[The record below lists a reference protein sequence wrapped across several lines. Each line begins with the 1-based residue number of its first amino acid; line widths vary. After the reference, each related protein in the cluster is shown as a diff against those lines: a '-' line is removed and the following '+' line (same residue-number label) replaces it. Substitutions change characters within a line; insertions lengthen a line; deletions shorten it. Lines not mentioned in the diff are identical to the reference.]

1 MKFINYLESISGVS
15 VFPMISLLVFFIFFI
30 LVGIK
35 VYMMDSKSLNEIM
48 NLPLQDDEINNPGNL
63 KEN

>member
-15 VFPMISLLVFFIFFI
+15 VFPMTSLIVFFLFFI

-35 VYMMDSKSLNEIM
+35 VYMMDNASLKEIM
-48 NLPLQDDEINNPGNL
+48 NLPLQDDDKTGSGL
-63 KEN
+63 

>member
-15 VFPMISLLVFFIFFI
+15 IFPMTSLIVFFLFFI

-35 VYMMDSKSLNEIM
+35 VYAMDSKFLKEIM
-48 NLPLQDDEINNPGNL
+48 NLPLEENEIKKPGR
-63 KEN
+63 

>member
-15 VFPMISLLVFFIFFI
+15 VYPMTSLLIFFLFFL

-35 VYMMDSKSLNEIM
+35 VWFMDKNALNEIM
-48 NLPLQDDEINNPGNL
+48 HLPLNDDSNTTG
-63 KEN
+63 KK

>member
-15 VFPMISLLVFFIFFI
+15 IFPMTSLLICFLFFV

-35 VYMMDSKSLNEIM
+35 VIMMNKTSMKEIM
-48 NLPLQDDEINNPGNL
+48 NLPLEDSVLTNED
-63 KEN
+63 K

>member
-15 VFPMISLLVFFIFFI
+15 VFPMTSLLVFFIFFI

-35 VYMMDSKSLNEIM
+35 VYMMDSKFLKEIM
-48 NLPLQDDEINNPGNL
+48 NLPLEENETNTPGRG
-63 KEN
+63 

>member
-15 VFPMISLLVFFIFFI
+15 IFPMTSLLVFFIFFI

-35 VYMMDSKSLNEIM
+35 VYYLDPKFLKEIT
-48 NLPLQDDEINNPGNL
+48 NLPLEEENNNTPGRG
-63 KEN
+63 